1 MAKCGYNVITYHC
14 DKCLYMKVPV
24 VRIGNSKGIRLSAT
38 LIKKYNL
45 TDEVELMLEP
55 EAIVI
60 KAIAQPR
67 HDWDK
72 AFSGMRKKK
81 DDNLLIDSVL
91 DDRDWE

>member
-1 MAKCGYNVITYHC
+1 
-14 DKCLYMKVPV
+14 MKVPV

-38 LIKKYNL
+38 LIKQYNL
-45 TDEVELMLEP
+45 TDEVELVLEP

-67 HDWDK
+67 LQWEK
-72 AFSGMRKKK
+72 AFSAMRDKK
-81 DDNLLIDSVL
+81 DDALLIDSVL

>member
-1 MAKCGYNVITYHC
+1 
-14 DKCLYMKVPV
+14 MKVPV

-45 TDEVELMLEP
+45 TDEVELVLEP

-67 HDWDK
+67 HDWEK
-72 AFSGMRKKK
+72 AFSTLRKKK
-81 DDNLLIDSVL
+81 DDSLLIESVL
-91 DDRDWE
+91 DEHDWE